1 MKRRHDRVLVAGAGP
16 VGAVS
21 ALILA
26 RAGVP
31 VTVVEREPGVV
42 IDYRASTFHPPT
54 LDLLEESGATQA
66 LVSMGL
72 VAPVMQYRDRQ
83 AGRIAEFDLSLLK
96 NDTAHPYRLQCEQFK
111 LVAWTY
117 DRLKEIPGVELRF
130 GHEITGIAVNGE
142 GATASVA
149 SVNGVETIGADIVIG
164 TDGGRSAVRKAL
176 GIEFEGFTYPEHFL
190 VAGTRFDFKAAMRD
204 ICSVN
209 YTADPLEW
217 YLLLEIPDM
226 WRVVTPVDPSLEPDA
241 AVQEARIQATL
252 QNLLPRAEP
261 YEVLVKAIYRV
272 SQRVA
277 ATYRKGPVFLAGD
290 AAHINN
296 PLGGMGLNGGL
307 HDAVSLTERLI
318 AVWHGRA
325 DERALDGYEAQRKP
339 EAVNA
344 INAMTARNKKLLEE
358 RDLETRQRNLD
369 EWRRI
374 AGDRELAYQHLLQT
388 SMIAS
393 LRRSGMLAEGFTRKR

>member
-1 MKRRHDRVLVAGAGP
+1 MKRQHDRVLVAGAGP
-16 VGAVS
+16 VGAIA

-31 VTVVEREPGVV
+31 VTVLEREAGMV

-54 LDLLEESGATQA
+54 LDLLEECGATGA
-66 LVSMGL
+66 LVRMGL
-72 VAPVMQYRDRQ
+72 IAPAVQYRDRQ

-96 NDTAHPYRLQCEQFK
+96 NDTGHPYRLQCEQFK
-111 LVAWTY
+111 LTGWAY
-117 DRLKEIPGVELRF
+117 DRLREIPGVELRF
-130 GHEITGIAVNGE
+130 GHEVTGIALNGE
-142 GATASVA
+142 GARVSVA
-149 SVNGVETIGADIVIG
+149 SARGEEMIDADFVIG
-164 TDGGRSAVRKAL
+164 TDGGRSTVRKAL
-176 GIEFEGFTYPEHFL
+176 AIEFEGFTYPEHFL
-190 VAGTRFDFKAAMRD
+190 VAGTRFDFKTALRD

-209 YTADPLEW
+209 YTADPVEW

-226 WRVVTPVDPSLEPDA
+226 WRVVTPVDPNLEPNEA
-241 AVQEARIQATL
+241 MQEQRIQASL

-277 ATYRKGPVFLAGD
+277 SAYRKGPVFLAGD

-318 AVWHGRA
+318 AIWHGRA
-325 DERALDGYEAQRKP
+325 EERLLDGYEAQRKP

-358 RDLETRQRNLD
+358 RDPEIRRRNLD
-369 EWRRI
+369 EWRSI
-374 AGDRELAYQHLLQT
+374 AGDRTLAYEHLLQT

-393 LRRSGMLAEGFTRKR
+393 LRRSGMLVEGFTRKR

>member
-16 VGAVS
+16 VGAIT

-26 RAGVP
+26 RAGIP
-31 VTVVEREPGVV
+31 VTVLEREAGVV

-54 LDLLEESGATQA
+54 LDLLEACGATQA

-72 VAPVMQYRDRQ
+72 IAPVMQCRDRR
-83 AGRIAEFDLSLLK
+83 AGKIAEFDLSLLRH
-96 NDTAHPYRLQCEQFK
+96 DTGHPYRLQCEQFK
-111 LVAWTY
+111 LVGWAY
-117 DRLKEIPGVELRF
+117 DRLREIPGVDLRF
-130 GHEITGIAVNGE
+130 GHEVTGIAAGDDGARVTVRSTRGE
-142 GATASVA
+142 
-149 SVNGVETIGADIVIG
+149 EHLDADYVIG
-164 TDGGRSAVRKAL
+164 TDGGRSTVRRAL

-190 VAGTRFDFKAAMRD
+190 VAGTRFDFKTAMRD

-209 YTADPLEW
+209 YTADPVEW

-226 WRVVTPVDPSLEPDA
+226 WRFVTPVDPGTEPDEA
-241 AVQEARIQATL
+241 MQEASIQASL

-261 YEVLVKAIYRV
+261 YEILVKAIYRV

-307 HDAVSLTERLI
+307 HDAVSLTGRLI
-318 AVWHGRA
+318 AVWHGRT
-325 DERALDGYEAQRKP
+325 DEALLDGYEAQRKP

-358 RDLETRQRNLD
+358 RDPETRQRNLE

-374 AGDRELAYQHLLQT
+374 AGGRDLAYQHLLQT

-393 LRRSGMLAEGFTRKR
+393 LRRSGLLAEGFTRPR